1 MFVVMDGDGVEEA
14 VSELLA
20 VSLTRRLACFAAY
33 YLRTSN
39 LGFLLLSP
47 STHLCLNCGR
57 DFRSRI
63 VRIKG
68 TGEGILA

>member
-1 MFVVMDGDGVEEA
+1 MDFMDLVDDVVRVSDAAFGV
-14 VSELLA
+14 L
-20 VSLTRRLACFAAY
+20 CY
-33 YLRTSN
+33 
-39 LGFLLLSP
+39 LLLTDLEPWISPPLLISP